1 VNVGGNMP
9 PQQLQKIS
17 NLSNLLAQ
25 PPAKQLPSQQ
35 NLLQNSELLQII
47 KQVIVNYGVYDYMA

>member
-25 PPAKQLPSQQ
+25 PPSKQLPSQQ
-35 NLLQNSELLQII
+35 HLLQNSELLQII